1 MVYLLFAVCSYLYL
15 LLLSKYKEVGYK
27 TVIVFSLPVIFAW
40 VLIIG
45 SQYYVGTDYPTYLS
59 LFKNIDSAKNED
71 TEFGFVYF
79 VYLCNYLGFY
89 GQDLFFIIA
98 FFWIL
103 SLLQISRTITTSK
116 YVFIFVFVFV
126 TVSTVFNNQMN
137 GVRQYVAVYFFTSSV
152 LYMLN
157 KKYVLF
163 LIAFFLSF
171 SWHMSAVIL
180 VPILLLFYFFKL
192 QNSRFLLSSIV
203 LFSIAFN
210 FFFKEEWLYSF
221 IAITNLYDSYLDS
234 DYVQEVSLFNKLTK
248 LMYTPV
254 VLCSIYKFK
263 KYDLNFDEKSI
274 FVIGVYSYVIFMA
287 CLSNTLTNRF
297 GMYFTILSC
306 IPFVYFL
313 IYLYKKKTLASYL
326 LYLLLCFF
334 ILLVYALKVTRF
346 STGEYAFDSIFFH

>member
-1 MVYLLFAVCSYLYL
+1 M
-15 LLLSKYKEVGYK
+15 
-27 TVIVFSLPVIFAW
+27 
-40 VLIIG
+40 
-45 SQYYVGTDYPTYLS
+45 GTDYPTYLS

-192 QNSRFLLSSIV
+192 QHFSKTFHIFYSKLNYQKQIV
-203 LFSIAFN
+203 LAFFLNIALLLLLLLLQFH
-210 FFFKEEWLYSF
+210 
-221 IAITNLYDSYLDS
+221 
-234 DYVQEVSLFNKLTK
+234 
-248 LMYTPV
+248 
-254 VLCSIYKFK
+254 
-263 KYDLNFDEKSI
+263 
-274 FVIGVYSYVIFMA
+274 
-287 CLSNTLTNRF
+287 
-297 GMYFTILSC
+297 
-306 IPFVYFL
+306 
-313 IYLYKKKTLASYL
+313 L
-326 LYLLLCFF
+326 LYLNHLYLQP
-334 ILLVYALKVTRF
+334 IYV
-346 STGEYAFDSIFFH
+346 EMI

>member
-1 MVYLLFAVCSYLYL
+1 MYL

-163 LIAFFLSF
+163 LIAFFL
-171 SWHMSAVIL
+171 I
-180 VPILLLFYFFKL
+180 
-192 QNSRFLLSSIV
+192 
-203 LFSIAFN
+203 
-210 FFFKEEWLYSF
+210 
-221 IAITNLYDSYLDS
+221 
-234 DYVQEVSLFNKLTK
+234 
-248 LMYTPV
+248 
-254 VLCSIYKFK
+254 
-263 KYDLNFDEKSI
+263 DLN
-274 FVIGVYSYVIFMA
+274 V
-287 CLSNTLTNRF
+287 L
-297 GMYFTILSC
+297 
-306 IPFVYFL
+306 
-313 IYLYKKKTLASYL
+313 
-326 LYLLLCFF
+326 
-334 ILLVYALKVTRF
+334 
-346 STGEYAFDSIFFH
+346 

>member
-79 VYLCNYLGFY
+79 VYLCNYL
-89 GQDLFFIIA
+89 
-98 FFWIL
+98 
-103 SLLQISRTITTSK
+103 
-116 YVFIFVFVFV
+116 
-126 TVSTVFNNQMN
+126 MN

-274 FVIGVYSYVIFMA
+274 FVIGVYSYAIFMA

>member
-1 MVYLLFAVCSYLYL
+1 M
-15 LLLSKYKEVGYK
+15 
-27 TVIVFSLPVIFAW
+27 FS
-40 VLIIG
+40 
-45 SQYYVGTDYPTYLS
+45 
-59 LFKNIDSAKNED
+59 
-71 TEFGFVYF
+71 
-79 VYLCNYLGFY
+79 
-89 GQDLFFIIA
+89 
-98 FFWIL
+98 
-103 SLLQISRTITTSK
+103 
-116 YVFIFVFVFV
+116 
-126 TVSTVFNNQMN
+126 
-137 GVRQYVAVYFFTSSV
+137 
-152 LYMLN
+152 
-157 KKYVLF
+157 F

-274 FVIGVYSYVIFMA
+274 FVIGVYSYAIFMA

>member
-1 MVYLLFAVCSYLYL
+1 M
-15 LLLSKYKEVGYK
+15 
-27 TVIVFSLPVIFAW
+27 
-40 VLIIG
+40 
-45 SQYYVGTDYPTYLS
+45 
-59 LFKNIDSAKNED
+59 
-71 TEFGFVYF
+71 
-79 VYLCNYLGFY
+79 
-89 GQDLFFIIA
+89 
-98 FFWIL
+98 
-103 SLLQISRTITTSK
+103 
-116 YVFIFVFVFV
+116 
-126 TVSTVFNNQMN
+126 
-137 GVRQYVAVYFFTSSV
+137 
-152 LYMLN
+152 
-157 KKYVLF
+157 
-163 LIAFFLSF
+163 
-171 SWHMSAVIL
+171 
-180 VPILLLFYFFKL
+180 
-192 QNSRFLLSSIV
+192 

-274 FVIGVYSYVIFMA
+274 FVIGVYSYAIFMA

-306 IPFVYFL
+306 IPFL